1 MFCWKKTYYISFLE
15 PPGGTPYNGLHGVAV
30 RPNKGDV
37 NFRLSEGTIS
47 RVGISLV
54 EVYER
59 LGISVIKVCKKAQKA
74 GLNGGTSITLNPF
87 FGSVYGR
94 GGEELGG
101 GVSKEI
107 GGSVLL
113 AVWRHVSRQW
123 LSK

>member
-1 MFCWKKTYYISFLE
+1 M
-15 PPGGTPYNGLHGVAV
+15 AV

-101 GVSKEI
+101 GCLQGNRWFSPPGCMTSRLASVTFKIASKVFIEETDKNFEFIREI
-107 GGSVLL
+107 CMC
-113 AVWRHVSRQW
+113 
-123 LSK
+123 